1 MDKRMIT
8 KMIAKTI
15 VTTVLSGAITK
26 TLEANVPATQK
37 FNLAGMS
44 GTVGGWMIGEQLE
57 PRINEIVDNFF
68 DRREG
73 VQED

>member
-37 FNLAGMS
+37 FNLAGMA
-44 GTVGGWMIGEQLE
+44 GATGGLVIVAQLD